1 MSTTVKKKAA
11 KRVASKKIAPRKP
24 KPVPVVSNTLEDKVK
39 DLIDQRSNVLNEITK
54 EDRVLQ
60 LKLSKLNK
68 QSDALHAEIDVVSN
82 RIQELSDLKYSL
94 V

>member
-1 MSTTVKKKAA
+1 MSTTVKKKTT

-39 DLIDQRSNVLNEITK
+39 DLTDQKVNILNEITK

-68 QSDALHAEIDVVSN
+68 QVEGLNAEIDVVAN

>member
-1 MSTTVKKKAA
+1 MSTTVKKKAT
-11 KRVASKKIAPRKP
+11 KRVASKKITPRKP

-39 DLIDQRSNVLNEITK
+39 DITDQRVNVLNEIIK

-68 QSDALHAEIDVVSN
+68 QFETLNAEIDVVSN
-82 RIQELSDLKYSL
+82 RIQELNDLKYSL